1 MFFLSARPHARG
13 LRRKRRLFM
22 KRKQVLSV
30 ALAATMAVG
39 MLAGCGSS
47 SSGSSAAKDD
57 TAASTEAAAEEA
69 ASTEA
74 AAEETAEAATDISGD
89 LNIIHYLTEDNKIAA
104 LDELVSGFEAEYP
117 DVKVNVEAMS
127 MDNYTDVIKLRFS
140 TNEAPDVI
148 FGQPKSYTDLIENG
162 LIMDLS
168 DQEFAGRLSE
178 GAANCV
184 TYNDKIYGVALD
196 QMANVVFYNKD
207 IFEEQGLSV
216 PTTYDEFI
224 DVCKKLKEAGITPCA
239 AGYTDDI
246 AIGANWYTIY
256 YGSKWDQAQNNAQEL
271 MDGASFA
278 DYKGYSEALDQWRE
292 IMTNYQNDDRKTI
305 DTARAE
311 QMFANGDTAM
321 IIIGTWGLG
330 AIMGYNPDG
339 NFGGFTYPSENNA
352 DDCAVPVNIDD
363 CWMIS
368 EDTQNKDAALAFLE
382 YATRAEVN
390 SKWCG
395 TASQLSA
402 LDGVEC
408 DTLPQAAQDIANEIA
423 TKKTTAWASISNF
436 TGQFSTA
443 YYATLHD
450 FANNDDMTN
459 EEWAAEIDGEFAS
472 ARK

>member
-148 FGQPKSYTDLIENG
+148 FGQPKSYTDLIDNG

>member
-1 MFFLSARPHARG
+1 
-13 LRRKRRLFM
+13 M

-148 FGQPKSYTDLIENG
+148 FGQPKSYTDLIDNG

-168 DQEFAGRLSE
+168 DQEFASRLSG

>member
-1 MFFLSARPHARG
+1 
-13 LRRKRRLFM
+13 M

-30 ALAATMAVG
+30 ALAATMTVG

-47 SSGSSAAKDD
+47 SSDSTAAKDD
-57 TAASTEAAAEEA
+57 TAAAATTETAASAEESSAADTEAASDTA
-69 ASTEA
+69 AN
-74 AAEETAEAATDISGD
+74 TDISGD

-117 DVKVNVEAMS
+117 DVNVNVEAMS
-127 MDNYTDVIKLRFS
+127 MDNYSDVIKLRFS

-148 FGQPKSYTDLIENG
+148 FGQPKSYTDLIDNG

-168 DQEFAGRLSE
+168 DQDFASRLSE
-178 GAANCV
+178 GATNCV
-184 TYNDKIYGVALD
+184 TYNDKVYGVALD

-207 IFEEQGLSV
+207 IFEKEGLSV

-224 DVCKKLKEAGITPCA
+224 DVCKKLKEDGITPCA

-363 CWMIS
+363 CWMVS
-368 EDTQNKDAALAFLE
+368 QDTQNKDAALAFLE
-382 YATRAEVN
+382 YATRSDVN

-450 FANNDDMTN
+450 FANNDDMTD
-459 EEWAAEIDGEFAS
+459 EEWIAEIDDEFAS

>member
-1 MFFLSARPHARG
+1 MFFLSGRFLQEEQRH
-13 LRRKRRLFM
+13 KRRLFM

-30 ALAATMAVG
+30 ALAAAMAVG

-74 AAEETAEAATDISGD
+74 AAEETAEADTNISGD

-148 FGQPKSYTDLIENG
+148 FGQPKSYTDLIDNG
-162 LIMDLS
+162 MIMDLS

-178 GAANCV
+178 GATNCV

-311 QMFANGDTAM
+311 QMFATA
-321 IIIGTWGLG
+321 
-330 AIMGYNPDG
+330 
-339 NFGGFTYPSENNA
+339 
-352 DDCAVPVNIDD
+352 
-363 CWMIS
+363 
-368 EDTQNKDAALAFLE
+368 TQ
-382 YATRAEVN
+382 
-390 SKWCG
+390 
-395 TASQLSA
+395 Q
-402 LDGVEC
+402 
-408 DTLPQAAQDIANEIA
+408 
-423 TKKTTAWASISNF
+423 
-436 TGQFSTA
+436 
-443 YYATLHD
+443 
-450 FANNDDMTN
+450 
-459 EEWAAEIDGEFAS
+459 
-472 ARK
+472 

>member
-1 MFFLSARPHARG
+1 
-13 LRRKRRLFM
+13 
-22 KRKQVLSV
+22 
-30 ALAATMAVG
+30 
-39 MLAGCGSS
+39 
-47 SSGSSAAKDD
+47 
-57 TAASTEAAAEEA
+57 
-69 ASTEA
+69 
-74 AAEETAEAATDISGD
+74 
-89 LNIIHYLTEDNKIAA
+89 
-104 LDELVSGFEAEYP
+104 
-117 DVKVNVEAMS
+117 
-127 MDNYTDVIKLRFS
+127 
-140 TNEAPDVI
+140 
-148 FGQPKSYTDLIENG
+148 
-162 LIMDLS
+162 
-168 DQEFAGRLSE
+168 
-178 GAANCV
+178 
-184 TYNDKIYGVALD
+184 
-196 QMANVVFYNKD
+196 
-207 IFEEQGLSV
+207 
-216 PTTYDEFI
+216 
-224 DVCKKLKEAGITPCA
+224 
-239 AGYTDDI
+239 
-246 AIGANWYTIY
+246 
-256 YGSKWDQAQNNAQEL
+256 
-271 MDGASFA
+271 
-278 DYKGYSEALDQWRE
+278 
-292 IMTNYQNDDRKTI
+292 
-305 DTARAE
+305 
-311 QMFANGDTAM
+311 M

-423 TKKTTAWASISNF
+423 TKKTTAWASISNL

-459 EEWAAEIDGEFAS
+459 EEWIAEIDGEFAS